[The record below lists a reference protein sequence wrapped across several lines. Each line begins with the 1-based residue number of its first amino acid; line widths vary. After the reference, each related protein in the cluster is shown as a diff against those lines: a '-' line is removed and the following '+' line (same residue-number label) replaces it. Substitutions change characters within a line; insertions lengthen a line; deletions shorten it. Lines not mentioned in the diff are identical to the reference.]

1 MIQTAVSVSISTHHN
16 FYNVAN
22 CCKALRENNNCG
34 CGSGGFRN
42 EIDSKKATSTT
53 NINTLY
59 IHLDTI
65 CFVGSL
71 NIMTLANFDFC
82 LSSSDTLIIIGVCS
96 VFKFTKSFTVD
107 RSIVYPYS
115 KPFEVGLLLPQP

>member
-1 MIQTAVSVSISTHHN
+1 MIQTAVSVGISTHHHN
-16 FYNVAN
+16 FYNAAN

-42 EIDSKKATSTT
+42 EIDSKKGF
-53 NINTLY
+53 Y
-59 IHLDTI
+59 LDTI

-96 VFKFTKSFTVD
+96 VFKFTKS
-107 RSIVYPYS
+107 
-115 KPFEVGLLLPQP
+115 LP